1 MPLPQLT
8 RFRACQGWYSATLL
22 PCKRA
27 SAQDARMPFRRTL
40 LLSLLLLSLL
50 AAAQDVTI
58 YRCLGPGGKLTLR
71 DSPCAAGETQQVR
84 SMQRPK
90 DPAPSAMPAA
100 PVITAPTPPPV
111 REVQVIYRTPPRPLY
126 ECVTTDGERYT
137 SENGEGNPR
146 WVPAWTVGYPR
157 WSSRGPRSGPP
168 LGQPDRPNHPPSHG
182 MLVPISGTWVRD
194 ECHALPQTEVCAR
207 LSDQRYALIRRYNSA
222 LQGER
227 RQLELEQRGI
237 EARLSNDCGIN

>member
-1 MPLPQLT
+1 
-8 RFRACQGWYSATLL
+8 
-22 PCKRA
+22 
-27 SAQDARMPFRRTL
+27 
-40 LLSLLLLSLL
+40 
-50 AAAQDVTI
+50 
-58 YRCLGPGGKLTLR
+58 
-71 DSPCAAGETQQVR
+71 
-84 SMQRPK
+84 MQRPK

-157 WSSRGPRSGPP
+157 WSSRGPQSGPP